1 MCKVVGKK
9 RFAASEKR
17 KAIRWLGARCVTG
30 SEQAVGAVGAVTAS
44 EQSTTE
50 AMEVEVVG
58 TVAMAMSKCAFVGPS
73 ECRGRALYGAW
84 AEIEACAGACAL
96 WAYKD
101 FLNQRKS

>member
-1 MCKVVGKK
+1 MVGKK

-50 AMEVEVVG
+50 AMEVEVESVPSSAFPSVVG
-58 TVAMAMSKCAFVGPS
+58 RPCKTVS
-73 ECRGRALYGAW
+73 
-84 AEIEACAGACAL
+84 I
-96 WAYKD
+96 
-101 FLNQRKS
+101 Q

>member
-1 MCKVVGKK
+1 MVGKK

-58 TVAMAMSKCAFVGPS
+58 TVAMAMSASSPRSPIDGRRSSRDEHELDERRSTSF
-73 ECRGRALYGAW
+73 EQRG
-84 AEIEACAGACAL
+84 
-96 WAYKD
+96 
-101 FLNQRKS
+101 